1 LFGKQDI
8 VLIQRITMKNCLLY
22 ILLMFSLN
30 VLAQKEEGGRK
41 ILEEPGIQEILLKA
55 SLYEMINSL
64 ELNKADADRFS
75 GLYSEYFYEMRKAEK
90 KMPRAQ
96 GKLTNEE
103 AEQIIRDEFDQAK
116 RLISVR
122 EIYYEKFKKIL
133 SQVQILQMY
142 EIERNISRK
151 IIREAEDRR
160 RPPK

>member
-1 LFGKQDI
+1 MFGKQDI
-8 VLIQRITMKNCLLY
+8 ILIQRITMKNCLLY

-55 SLYEMINSL
+55 SLYEMTNSL

-75 GLYSEYFYEMRKAEK
+75 GLYSEYFYEMRNAEK

-96 GKLTNEE
+96 GKLTNVE
-103 AEQIIRDEFDQAK
+103 AEQIIHDELDQAK
-116 RLISVR
+116 RMINIR
-122 EIYYEKFKKIL
+122 ETYYEKFKKIL
-133 SQVQILQMY
+133 SQVQILKMF
-142 EIERNISRK
+142 EIERDISRK
-151 IIREAEDRR
+151 IIREAEERR

>member
-1 LFGKQDI
+1 MFGKQDI
-8 VLIQRITMKNCLLY
+8 ILIQRITMKNCLLY

-55 SLYEMINSL
+55 SLYEMTNSL

-75 GLYSEYFYEMRKAEK
+75 GLYSEYFYEMRNAEK

-96 GKLTNEE
+96 GKLTNVE
-103 AEQIIRDEFDQAK
+103 AEQIIHDELDQAK
-116 RLISVR
+116 RMINIR
-122 EIYYEKFKKIL
+122 ETDYEKFKKIL
-133 SQVQILQMY
+133 SQVQILKMF
-142 EIERNISRK
+142 EIERDISRK
-151 IIREAEDRR
+151 IIREAEERR